1 MKKIIKLSALTF
13 AAVSLLAACG
23 PAKPVKS
30 AWTEEEKAIFVE
42 HAYGWEL
49 PVPNAE
55 GTLEW
60 VPTLITETSGAYN
73 NFISYSGSTITDKS
87 LESYKANFTEEKGW
101 TVWDEELP
109 AGYSAYYGEKTIDD
123 NTWLQALV
131 LFGVD
136 SNNNF
141 EINYYTEH
149 SYQLFEDQAA
159 LVTEC
164 LLVVG
169 VTPEQLEA
177 EEWVMYD
184 ETDGSY
190 YSGVAFTF
198 KEGALPEDPDELYN
212 FIYDITYEE
221 YAIYRGNPLTQ
232 EGYGAH
238 VVTDFEEATF
248 TLTATG
254 EECPGFVY
262 QLGFGTFSNPLLL
275 DVQAVYIP
283 SRGVYQVI
291 YSVYDL

>member
-1 MKKIIKLSALTF
+1 MKKFIKLAALAFT
-13 AAVSLLAACG
+13 AICTLASCG
-23 PAKPVKS
+23 GEPTVKKE
-30 AWTEEEKAIFVE
+30 WTEDEKAVFEE
-42 HAYGWEL
+42 HAFGWEL

-60 VPTLITETSGAYN
+60 VPTSITETSASYN
-73 NFISYSGSTITDKS
+73 NYISYSGSTITDKS
-87 LESYKANFTEEKGW
+87 LENYKANFTEEKGW
-101 TVWDEELP
+101 TAWDGEVP

-123 NTWLQALV
+123 DTWLQALV
-131 LFGVD
+131 IFGVD
-136 SNNNF
+136 SDKNF

-149 SYQLFEDQAA
+149 SWQLFENQAA

-164 LLVVG
+164 LLVFG

-177 EEWVMYD
+177 EEWVAYD

-190 YSGVAFTF
+190 YSGVAVTF
-198 KEGALPEDPDELYN
+198 KEGALPTDPDELYN

-221 YAIYRGNPLTQ
+221 YAIYRGNPLKQ

-238 VVTDFEEATF
+238 VVTDFDEATF

-262 QLGFGTFSNPLLL
+262 SLGFGTFSSPLLL

-283 SRGVYQVI
+283 SKGIYQVI
-291 YSVYDL
+291 YSVYAL